1 MGTKLANLLLFL
13 LLLLL
18 GRLLPLVTLGRLLDL
33 FRVFPE
39 LQQDLVVGIR
49 SQASVAPLDALDP
62 PFQLKTT
69 NTSRWLFQEV
79 CQGMKF
85 LRGSAS
91 DKFLLVLKLGA

>member
-1 MGTKLANLLLFL
+1 MPSVAKHSVSENNGLANLLLFL

-18 GRLLPLVTLGRLLDL
+18 GRLLPLITLRRLLDL

-39 LQQDLVVGIR
+39 LQQDLVVGIQ

-69 NTSRWLFQEV
+69 ITSRWLFSRSLPGDEIFM
-79 CQGMKF
+79 G
-85 LRGSAS
+85 
-91 DKFLLVLKLGA
+91 